1 MRRGRLQRPRPVA
14 ESAAAG
20 SGLEVDQF
28 NIARVGEGRLEAR
41 GVLGYATAGRALP
54 AGLALIPGASRC
66 TIDLS
71 RVTEADSAGLA
82 VLVEWLATSRSRGTV
97 IRYEGIPAQILAV
110 ARISDLESLLTDGH

>member
-14 ESAAAG
+14 EPAAAG
-20 SGLEVDQF
+20 SHYEVDQF
-28 NIARVGEGRLEAR
+28 SIQRVADGRLEAS
-41 GVLGYATAGRALP
+41 GGLGYVTAGRALP
-54 AGLALIPGASRC
+54 TGLALIPKGSTC

-82 VLVEWLATSRSRGTV
+82 VLVEWLATAKSRGTV
-97 IRYEGIPAQILAV
+97 IRYESIPAQILAV